1 MFYCLVCY
9 LLTGLILQ
17 TAINEGDTV
26 SIYLLITWQ
35 SSTLACARI
44 GAVHSVVF
52 AGVSS
57 ESLRDRILDCT
68 PTKAAAVRKLSP
80 SRRSWM
86 PPSQSPQ
93 EGISSCMR
101 KLQKSPHTAHRRSW
115 QQRIP
120 FSFSMYVTIPHTLSP
135 HSLPSSKT
143 SRSTGKPKC
152 RTHHWCIPTWDR
164 VDSEMSDVHPDDKIA
179 CMANVGQITGHTYIV
194 YGPFC
199 NGVTTTVFELT
210 LPHPIIGRQWRS
222 IRSLRFTQPLP
233 QFTYSACL
241 AVLGASAMVP
251 ALSSPGYVDELH
263 VD

>member
-1 MFYCLVCY
+1 MFYCSVCY

-17 TAINEGDTV
+17 TAINEGNTV

-35 SSTLACARI
+35 SGTLACARI

-86 PPSQSPQ
+86 PPSQSPH
-93 EGISSCMR
+93 
-101 KLQKSPHTAHRRSW
+101 SP
-115 QQRIP
+115 
-120 FSFSMYVTIPHTLSP
+120 
-135 HSLPSSKT
+135 PSSKT

-179 CMANVGQITGHTYIV
+179 CMANVGRITGHTYIV

-210 LPHPIIGRQWRS
+210 LPHPVIGRQW
-222 IRSLRFTQPLP
+222 
-233 QFTYSACL
+233 
-241 AVLGASAMVP
+241 M
-251 ALSSPGYVDELH
+251 
-263 VD
+263 